1 MNTQWRKLL
10 LLVTLAATTPAF
22 GQTPSPTVGAAT
34 STTQKSASIPDF
46 SGIWSHPSL
55 PWFEPLTSGPRP
67 VTNRSRKNGVS
78 NYDQLVGDY
87 TNPILQPW
95 AAEVVKKFGEIS
107 LAGVTFPNPAN
118 QCWPEPVPFIF
129 KHNQML
135 MIQQPDTVTM
145 IYVEDHEI
153 RRIRTNQSH
162 PAQITPSYHGDSVG
176 HYEGDTLVIDTV
188 GVRTD
193 RPFAM
198 IDLFGTPYT
207 KALHVVERYRLLDP
221 EAAKD
226 GVDRMKK
233 ENMTFGDI
241 SRASKYLQLQLTVED
256 PGVFTTPWTVTVTYG
271 SSNEWPEI
279 VCAENIHEYYY
290 NKESE
295 VPRATKVDF

>member
-1 MNTQWRKLL
+1 
-10 LLVTLAATTPAF
+10 
-22 GQTPSPTVGAAT
+22 
-34 STTQKSASIPDF
+34 
-46 SGIWSHPSL
+46 
-55 PWFEPLTSGPRP
+55 
-67 VTNRSRKNGVS
+67 
-78 NYDQLVGDY
+78 LVGDY

-107 LAGVTFPNPAN
+107 TAGVTFPNPAN

-135 MIQQPDTVTM
+135 MLQQPDTITM

-153 RRIRTNQSH
+153 RRIRMNQPH

-176 HYEGDTLVIDTV
+176 HYEGSSLVIDTV
-188 GVRTD
+188 GVKTD

-241 SRASKYLQLQLTVED
+241 SHASKYLQLQLTVED
-256 PGVFTTPWTVTVTYG
+256 PGVFTTPWTVTITYG
-271 SSNEWPEI
+271 NSNEWPEI
-279 VCAENIHEYYY
+279 VCAENTHEYYY